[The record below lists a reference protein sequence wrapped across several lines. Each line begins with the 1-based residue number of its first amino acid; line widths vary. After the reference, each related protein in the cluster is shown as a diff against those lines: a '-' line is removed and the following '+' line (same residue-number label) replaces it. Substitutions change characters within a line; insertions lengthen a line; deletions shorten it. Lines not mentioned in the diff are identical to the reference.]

1 MVTFLRVPY
10 ALAWAR
16 GEIQRG
22 ILMECCEG
30 KARIEQ
36 VDLARADTLVQSRLD
51 VLGRADAGGAP
62 ITEVPESPQAR

>member
-30 KARIEQ
+30 KARIEEI
-36 VDLARADTLVQSRLD
+36 DLARADVLVASRLE
-51 VLGRADAGGAP
+51 VLDRGDAGSPA
-62 ITEVPESPQAR
+62 ITEVSRSPQAQ